1 MYVKPVYHK
10 VLEQKFAF
18 NDAPKNKSSRCGV
31 FEKEILCLWV
41 SDNDWLSM
49 QTGGFKLGKIF
60 KLPSFMKYVYLLSN
74 MFFIH
79 FLIYWQPNF
88 L

>member
-1 MYVKPVYHK
+1 M
-10 VLEQKFAF
+10 
-18 NDAPKNKSSRCGV
+18 

-49 QTGGFKLGKIF
+49 QTGGFKLGKNF

-74 MFFIH
+74 VFFIH

>member
-1 MYVKPVYHK
+1 M
-10 VLEQKFAF
+10 
-18 NDAPKNKSSRCGV
+18 

-41 SDNDWLSM
+41 SDNDWFSM
-49 QTGGFKLGKIF
+49 QTGGFKLGKNF
-60 KLPSFMKYVYLLSN
+60 KLPPFMKYVYLLSN